1 MAPPPQKPIATMSLP
16 SVYQHKLAEKLTILN
31 ERGRG
36 VLVRI
41 YNIKKVQ
48 FGAGW
53 GGCDPKKGGPGG
65 SNVIRGGPTDLL

>member
-1 MAPPPQKPIATMSLP
+1 MSLP

-41 YNIKKVQ
+41 YNIKKVE
-48 FGAGW
+48 FGAGGGKEQGSW
-53 GGCDPKKGGPGG
+53 GGATPKRG
-65 SNVIRGGPTDLL
+65 SRGL